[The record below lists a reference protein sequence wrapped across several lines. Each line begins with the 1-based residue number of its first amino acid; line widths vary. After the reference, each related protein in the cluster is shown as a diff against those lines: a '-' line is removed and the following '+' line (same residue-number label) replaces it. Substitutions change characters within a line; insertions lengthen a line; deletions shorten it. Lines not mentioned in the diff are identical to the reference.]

1 MATPVVGQPVTQS
14 LPLTSTP
21 LLSASLPS
29 LLKPSYFQAPGSNA
43 ASSRLPTEEAIPSV
57 TPPPTQ
63 TAHSQPIPLQ
73 TLQQTNTQAA
83 FLRLF
88 NARDKAVGTPK
99 EQQAAAVVHK
109 SLDSLVTET
118 PLRNGLP
125 GSGLVDRHALV
136 RSAVRALANS
146 DSFIDILVS
155 ELDKSGL
162 LRQ

>member
-1 MATPVVGQPVTQS
+1 MLSLEILPSKKESTFWAVGQPVRRDLRVSQFPWGTSKPIPARSWQRGEIRK
-14 LPLTSTP
+14 LTTTP
-21 LLSASLPS
+21 ANMVKRRPGDS
-29 LLKPSYFQAPGSNA
+29 LLF
-43 ASSRLPTEEAIPSV
+43 
-57 TPPPTQ
+57 
-63 TAHSQPIPLQ
+63 
-73 TLQQTNTQAA
+73 
-83 FLRLF
+83 
-88 NARDKAVGTPK
+88 RDKAVGTPK